1 MGMQTTL
8 PPLTVSARDAR
19 RFVAEA
25 LHQNGRAK
33 HADVAVL
40 LVGELVTNAVLH
52 ARTEVVVGVSVTPE
66 AVRIEVLDTSRV
78 VPVSRRFG
86 VEASTGRGLLLV
98 EELSDAWGTD
108 VGPQGK
114 TVWFELTEKA
124 A

>member
-1 MGMQTTL
+1 MQTTL
-8 PPLTVSARDAR
+8 PALTVSARDAR

-25 LHQNGRAK
+25 LHEGGLEI
-33 HADVAVL
+33 HTDVAVL

-52 ARTEVVVGVSVTPE
+52 ARSEVVVAVSVSRQ
-66 AVRIEVLDTSRV
+66 AVRIEVWDTSRV
-78 VPVSRRFG
+78 IPVSRHYSA
-86 VEASTGRGLLLV
+86 EASTGRGLLLV

-114 TVWFELTEKA
+114 TVWFELSEKA